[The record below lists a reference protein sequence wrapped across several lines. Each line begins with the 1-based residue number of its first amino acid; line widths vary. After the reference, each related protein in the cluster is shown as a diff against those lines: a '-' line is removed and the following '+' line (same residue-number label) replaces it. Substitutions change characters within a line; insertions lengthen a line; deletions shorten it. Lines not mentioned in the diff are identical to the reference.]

1 MKQVD
6 KELAALNRRHAAL
19 EAELAASGTD
29 HEVLRRVGGEM
40 AEVST
45 AVAAAEERW
54 LALAEEAESARGSR

>member
-1 MKQVD
+1 
-6 KELAALNRRHAAL
+6 
-19 EAELAASGTD
+19 
-29 HEVLRRVGGEM
+29 M